1 VVIGIL
7 RAEFYY
13 RFRSM
18 STVMKRQTF
27 GLNLIVLDCP
37 RQGVPA
43 SIYIFTHEPA
53 KRSTIPDNRQMWL
66 RFPYLQCDLIR
77 A

>member
-1 VVIGIL
+1 
-7 RAEFYY
+7 
-13 RFRSM
+13 M

-53 KRSTIPDNRQMWL
+53 KRSTMPDNRQM
-66 RFPYLQCDLIR
+66 R
-77 A
+77 